1 MDVQRVSS
9 SGQVPLTAVVFAIF
23 VWIAV
28 IFVNGVSQTLFLLV
42 SSVLLLALAL
52 VLYSTFILDD
62 T

>member
-9 SGQVPLTAVVFAIF
+9 SGQVPLTAVVVAIF